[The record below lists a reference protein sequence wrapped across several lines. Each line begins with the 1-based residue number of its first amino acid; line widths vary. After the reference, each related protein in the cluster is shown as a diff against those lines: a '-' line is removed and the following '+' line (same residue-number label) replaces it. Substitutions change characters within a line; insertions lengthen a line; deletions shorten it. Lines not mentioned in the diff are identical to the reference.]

1 MRGFDAV
8 TRLTR
13 SMKFQPIKFNGLC
26 TFQKHRLPDIQLLFN
41 FFQLFLQYFPS
52 TLYYFVLPLTHFYHA
67 HLHIFTQ
74 IHSSQLASFV
84 LAPPWLV
91 HQWLAPEWDT
101 TMNMPFYSTIREE
114 SSHLYSSEPTPTGP
128 NISHYTT
135 STLFSRIS
143 IINCL
148 N

>member
-1 MRGFDAV
+1 
-8 TRLTR
+8 
-13 SMKFQPIKFNGLC
+13 MKFQPIKFNGLC
-26 TFQKHRLPDIQLLFN
+26 TFQKHRLSVFQLLSTSFN
-41 FFQLFLQYFPS
+41 FSPIL
-52 TLYYFVLPLTHFYHA
+52 TIYFVLLCTTFDTLLTHFYHA
-67 HLHIFTQ
+67 LLHFFTQ